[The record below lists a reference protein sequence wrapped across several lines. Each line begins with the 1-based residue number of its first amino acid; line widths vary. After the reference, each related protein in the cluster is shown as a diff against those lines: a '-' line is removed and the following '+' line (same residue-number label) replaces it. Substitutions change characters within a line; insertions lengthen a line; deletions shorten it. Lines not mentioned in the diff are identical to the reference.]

1 LGHHSEVSVC
11 RTSCASLQECRVATC
26 YNKILNDGVVLTK
39 HCAKC
44 QSEVDC
50 EAPELLIW
58 S

>member
-1 LGHHSEVSVC
+1 
-11 RTSCASLQECRVATC
+11 
-26 YNKILNDGVVLTK
+26 VLTK

-58 S
+58 L